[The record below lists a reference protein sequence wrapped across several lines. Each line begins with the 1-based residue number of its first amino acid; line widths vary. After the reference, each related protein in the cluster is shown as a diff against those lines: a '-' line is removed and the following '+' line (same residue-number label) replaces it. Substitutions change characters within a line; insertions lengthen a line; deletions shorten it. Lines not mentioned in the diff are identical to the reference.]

1 MRPKASSITIQQ
13 TLISF
18 SSFPVFNTSGEDL
31 GETIGAIIA
40 RGFIGP
46 LDIGGCFLYGVADC
60 WGFTVRIE
68 NRKISKFNGKV
79 DFFFWWK
86 WYHHESRRL

>member
-1 MRPKASSITIQQ
+1 MRPKASYITIQQ

-60 WGFTVRIE
+60 
-68 NRKISKFNGKV
+68 
-79 DFFFWWK
+79 
-86 WYHHESRRL
+86 